1 MGTVRIM
8 EPLSIKGIDPHHVG
22 TPRNDG
28 TAGSGLYAVPIE
40 LNRRATPREAT
51 LLQQIWDRPPQF
63 TSMHRTGICRVSG
76 NIVTLDGT
84 TIEEVRAETLRLVVD
99 AVNVHEAEA
108 VRQDE
113 IREKDAADA
122 AQTHEANV
130 ADVAKDIKFE

>member
-1 MGTVRIM
+1 M
-8 EPLSIKGIDPHHVG
+8 EPLSIKGIDSHHVG
-22 TPRNDG
+22 TPRNNG
-28 TAGSGLYAVPIE
+28 TAGSALYAVPIE

-63 TSMHRTGICRVSG
+63 TLMHRTGICSVSG

-84 TIEEVRAETLRLVVD
+84 TIEEVRDYHAETLRLVVD

-113 IREKDAADA
+113 LREKDAADA